1 MDWIQLTL
9 QTNKDQADF
18 ISEVL
23 MGLGSVSVAFTDTQD
38 DAIFEPPVGDTPLWQ
53 HVTITALFDL
63 DINQSQIKQML
74 SQICNI
80 DNVSFDILKDRVW
93 EDECKKDFHAMQFGQ
108 RIWICPSWEN
118 SAILPDDAIII
129 DMDPGLAFGTGTHQT
144 TDLCLQYL
152 DKNPPKNQ
160 SVIDYGSGTGIL
172 AIAMVKLGAKQAVAV
187 DNDPQAI
194 IATINNIKANRC
206 QNKINVLH
214 TDDENDLEQ
223 VDLLIANILANPLI
237 GLCEHFANLVRS
249 GGKIALSGIL
259 QNQLN
264 SVLDAY
270 GKYFADLKITQ
281 KDDWCCV
288 DGKRK

>member
-1 MDWIQLTL
+1 
-9 QTNKDQADF
+9 
-18 ISEVL
+18 
-23 MGLGSVSVAFTDTQD
+23 
-38 DAIFEPPVGDTPLWQ
+38 
-53 HVTITALFDL
+53 
-63 DINQSQIKQML
+63 
-74 SQICNI
+74 
-80 DNVSFDILKDRVW
+80 
-93 EDECKKDFHAMQFGQ
+93 
-108 RIWICPSWEN
+108 
-118 SAILPDDAIII
+118 
-129 DMDPGLAFGTGTHQT
+129 
-144 TDLCLQYL
+144 
-152 DKNPPKNQ
+152 
-160 SVIDYGSGTGIL
+160 
-172 AIAMVKLGAKQAVAV
+172 VAV

-206 QNKINVLH
+206 QNKINVLL